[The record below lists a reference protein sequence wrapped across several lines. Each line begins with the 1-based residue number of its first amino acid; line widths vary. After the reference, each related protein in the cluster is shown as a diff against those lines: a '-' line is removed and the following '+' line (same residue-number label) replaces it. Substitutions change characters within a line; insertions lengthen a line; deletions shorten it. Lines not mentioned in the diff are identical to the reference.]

1 MAAGIDIQWERNEG
15 VLIAALVGRVDGG
28 NADEFQRLLEAGIE
42 PEDNAL
48 ILDLRHLAFISSAG
62 LRVGLIIAR
71 RFNEPG
77 KRFGV
82 CTLPTHIRGVITIT
96 GFDHLIAVYESRAA
110 ALSAIAGSPSS
121 DGDDHDRAT
130 KEKIATLRSVVDIN
144 PVLDIIGS
152 DLQEI
157 TDFTI
162 EKYEFRHNT
171 TLSAEMREAGVAK
184 IKDALW
190 QRIELAKQDHRQWL
204 KRLFHVAEKT
214 LVEVFH
220 GQP

>member
-110 ALSAIAGSPSS
+110 ALSAITGESS
-121 DGDDHDRAT
+121 IEGDDRKREMEEKMAT
-130 KEKIATLRSVVDIN
+130 INSVVDY
-144 PVLDIIGS
+144 DIVGS
-152 DLQEI
+152 DLKEI

-190 QRIELAKQDHRQWL
+190 QRVELAKQDRRQWL

-220 GQP
+220 EQS

>member
-96 GFDHLIAVYESRAA
+96 GFEHLIAVYESRAA
-110 ALSAIAGSPSS
+110 ALSAIAGESS
-121 DGDDHDRAT
+121 SEGDDRKREMEEKMAT
-130 KEKIATLRSVVDIN
+130 INSVVDY
-144 PVLDIIGS
+144 DIVGS

>member
-1 MAAGIDIQWERNEG
+1 MAAGTDIQWERKDG

-28 NADEFQRLLEAGIE
+28 NADEFQRLLESGIE
-42 PEDNAL
+42 PGDTAL
-48 ILDLRHLAFISSAG
+48 ILDLRQLAFISSAG
-62 LRVGLIIAR
+62 LRVGLIIAK
-71 RFNEPG
+71 RFSEPG
-77 KRFGV
+77 KQFGV

-121 DGDDHDRAT
+121 DDGHDRAT

-171 TLSAEMREAGVAK
+171 TLSAELREAGATR

-190 QRIELAKQDHRQWL
+190 QRIELMKQERQQWL
-204 KRLFHVAEKT
+204 KRLFHVADKT
-214 LVEVFH
+214 LIELFH
-220 GQP
+220 ARS

>member
-1 MAAGIDIQWERNEG
+1 MSGGIDIQWEREKG
-15 VLIAALVGRVDGG
+15 VLVAALVGRVDGG
-28 NADEFQRLLEAGIE
+28 NAEEFQRLLEAGIE
-42 PEDNAL
+42 PGDTAL
-48 ILDLRHLAFISSAG
+48 LLDLKHLAFISSAG
-62 LRVGLIIAR
+62 LRVGLMIAR
-71 RFNEPG
+71 KFNEPG

-110 ALSAIAGSPSS
+110 ALSAIVGSPSS
-121 DGDDHDRAT
+121 DDDDHNRRT
-130 KEKIATLRSVVDIN
+130 EEKISTLRSVVDIN
-144 PVLDIIGS
+144 PVLDIVGS

-171 TLSAEMREAGVAK
+171 TLSAELREAGAVK

-190 QRIELAKQDHRQWL
+190 QRIELMKQERQQWL
-204 KRLFHVAEKT
+204 KRLFHVADKT
-214 LVEVFH
+214 LIELFH
-220 GQP
+220 EQS